1 VHAAAHIKPY
11 YQARQLSAQ
20 QTEAAFSQKNMRV
33 FWQHSNSET
42 DQSVLTLPIKQR
54 EGRAEENGHHN
65 VCETRKKL
73 EAQSGGG

>member
-33 FWQHSNSET
+33 FWQYSNSET
-42 DQSVLTLPIKQR
+42 DKSV
-54 EGRAEENGHHN
+54 
-65 VCETRKKL
+65 
-73 EAQSGGG
+73 